1 MKKLHTKTLNHE
13 KFNIKY
19 HIIFSTKYRRKFL
32 NSLKEDLFETLR
44 KSSNGKL
51 WEIEIMNIDKDKP
64 DHIHLIISSAPSVS
78 VSEIVHQLKQFST
91 YYMWKKHPEL
101 LKKYYWS
108 GKHYFWTRGC
118 YCSSIGDASFKTV
131 EKYILEQGN

>member
-108 GKHYFWTRGC
+108 GKHYF
-118 YCSSIGDASFKTV
+118 
-131 EKYILEQGN
+131 